1 MKEAKVRRYI
11 DYFMQKEIYTIVIFI
26 IIPNLSLCEKYN
38 NAMIKLTNMTRIT
51 FTRKECHFLYSVFHH
66 NKVNLKNTFSY
77 YN

>member
-38 NAMIKLTNMTRIT
+38 NAMIKLTNMT
-51 FTRKECHFLYSVFHH
+51 
-66 NKVNLKNTFSY
+66 
-77 YN
+77 